1 MGACF
6 EAGGDAM
13 NPDEKNDFDEIMKE
27 IQTWEP
33 SRRLTL
39 ARRILDTLEAS
50 VTATSSTPPVP
61 RGRPA
66 AEILADMK
74 TDRPAPDDET
84 VRQWIDEH
92 RMEKYG
98 R

>member
-1 MGACF
+1 
-6 EAGGDAM
+6 M
-13 NPDEKNDFDEIMKE
+13 NPDEMNDFGEILKK

-39 ARRILDTLEAS
+39 ARRILDILEAS

-61 RGRPA
+61 RGRSA

-74 TDRPAPDDET
+74 SDRPAPDDET

>member
-1 MGACF
+1 
-6 EAGGDAM
+6 M
-13 NPDEKNDFDEIMKE
+13 NPDEMNDFDEILKK

-39 ARRILDTLEAS
+39 ARRILETLEAS

-61 RGRPA
+61 RGRSA

-74 TDRPAPDDET
+74 SDRPAPDDET

>member
-1 MGACF
+1 
-6 EAGGDAM
+6 M
-13 NPDEKNDFDEIMKE
+13 NPDEMNEFYEIMKK

-33 SRRLTL
+33 RRRLTL

-50 VTATSSTPPVP
+50 VTAASSTPAVP
-61 RGRPA
+61 RGRSA
-66 AEILADMK
+66 AEMAADLK

-84 VRQWIDEH
+84 VRQWVDEH
-92 RMEKYG
+92 RMVKYG